1 MEKYMRLES
10 DSIGTME
17 VPEDA
22 YYGVQALRAK
32 ENFPITGTPV
42 HPVFIKNLAKI
53 KRAAAITNRKAGKL
67 KPEISYAIESA
78 CNEVICGMF
87 EKEFIVDGI
96 QGGAGTSA
104 KCCVVKRV
112 TTRLYIQ
119 MTMSTWLSPRTMSS
133 LPPEN

>member
-42 HPVFIKNLAKI
+42 HP
-53 KRAAAITNRKAGKL
+53 
-67 KPEISYAIESA
+67 
-78 CNEVICGMF
+78 
-87 EKEFIVDGI
+87 
-96 QGGAGTSA
+96 
-104 KCCVVKRV
+104 
-112 TTRLYIQ
+112 
-119 MTMSTWLSPRTMSS
+119 S
-133 LPPEN
+133 L